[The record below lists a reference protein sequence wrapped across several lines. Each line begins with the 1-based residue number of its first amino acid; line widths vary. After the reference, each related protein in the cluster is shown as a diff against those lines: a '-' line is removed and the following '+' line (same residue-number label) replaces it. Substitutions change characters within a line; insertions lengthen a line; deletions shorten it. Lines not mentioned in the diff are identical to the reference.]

1 MTAAGG
7 MEHQILEMPSLYCG
21 NVEGGNDNVGK
32 IFMTKMKRSGIEF
45 FAEGLV
51 FVLNTIHNEVFS
63 TNKKLDNNLFEE
75 EIHTSK
81 FVFLDPINIE
91 EGIHI
96 RTKDLQ
102 ILFSPNEW

>member
-51 FVLNTIHNEVFS
+51 FVLNTIHKFFWIQS
-63 TNKKLDNNLFEE
+63 ISKKEF
-75 EIHTSK
+75 
-81 FVFLDPINIE
+81 
-91 EGIHI
+91 
-96 RTKDLQ
+96 
-102 ILFSPNEW
+102 ILERKTCRYFFHQMSG